1 MKATGEVVGS
11 IIVQGKT
18 YLLIEQ
24 DVSAAPAAPSP
35 EPKPIS
41 NDARRARLLEN
52 ASRDIGNSFMA
63 LGKAGGAIWQELGL
77 TAMAGKAWCGAWV
90 LKKLREEKLTTA
102 TWKIGLGF
110 VAGLKLPITKT
121 PKPADIA
128 YKDQPNQH
136 YAFVKTFKPFVT
148 LDGNSTGGVVKE
160 NEHASTAGWTFYSID
175 KLLR

>member
-24 DVSAAPAAPSP
+24 DVASAPVAPNP
-35 EPKPIS
+35 EPAN

-52 ASRDIGNSFMA
+52 AAADIGKSFMA
-63 LGKAGGAIWQELGL
+63 SGKVGGAIWQELGL
-77 TAMAGKAWCGAWV
+77 AAMAGKAWCGAWV
-90 LKKLREEKLTTA
+90 LKKLREEKLTSA

-110 VAGLKLPITKT
+110 VSALGLPIVKT

-136 YAFVKTFKPFVT
+136 YAFVKTLQPFVT
-148 LDGNSTGGVVKE
+148 LDGNSNGGVVRE
-160 NEHASTAGWTFYSID
+160 TLHPSTTGWTFYSID
-175 KLLR
+175 KLLG